1 MIKEMK
7 KLSLLAIFL
16 LVSCAEEVKEESE
29 LERCIDANVSLIQ
42 NITLERLS
50 NYPDL
55 LQVPVKMTND
65 YLRSMFE
72 EADMQGQLEFDD
84 ELNEKFQGLKNKETA
99 IESFDYLQ
107 SMGILSEGMNINLDA
122 DEVYFTL
129 VENMENINLQELI
142 KEFSKYPEEVNFNTI
157 LSSTIRLTDEK
168 TLKDIAQNTCWSQG
182 IY

>member
-1 MIKEMK
+1 MK

-29 LERCIDANVSLIQ
+29 LEKCIDANVSLIQ
-42 NITLERLS
+42 DITLERLS

-55 LQVPVKMTND
+55 LQVPVKMTVD
-65 YLRSMFE
+65 YFQSFFDETLKSNN
-72 EADMQGQLEFDD
+72 EFV
-84 ELNEKFQGLKNKETA
+84 ENLNALKNKETA
-99 IESFDYLQ
+99 LDSFEYLQ
-107 SMGILSEGMNINLDA
+107 SSGYLSTGMNINLDA

-129 VENMENINLQELI
+129 DENKKVITLQNLATELLEN
-142 KEFSKYPEEVNFNTI
+142 PEDEENFQII

-168 TLKDIAQNTCWSQG
+168 TFKDIAQNICYSQG

>member
-1 MIKEMK
+1 MK
-7 KLSLLAIFL
+7 KLSLLTIFL

-29 LERCIDANVSLIQ
+29 LEKCIDANVSLIQ

-55 LQVPVKMTND
+55 LQVPVKITND
-65 YLRSMFE
+65 ALRSIM
-72 EADMQGQLEFDD
+72 QLEFDD
-84 ELNEKFQGLKNKETA
+84 ELNEEFQGLKNKETA

-107 SMGILSEGMNINLDA
+107 SIGFLSEGMNINLDA

-142 KEFSKYPEEVNFNTI
+142 KEFSKYPEEVDFYTI

-168 TLKDIAQNTCWSQG
+168 TLKDIAKNTCWSQG

>member
-1 MIKEMK
+1 
-7 KLSLLAIFL
+7 
-16 LVSCAEEVKEESE
+16 
-29 LERCIDANVSLIQ
+29 IQ

-55 LQVPVKMTND
+55 LRVPVKISNNA
-65 YLRSMFE
+65 LRSWFE

-107 SMGILSEGMNINLDA
+107 SMGILSERMNINLDA

-142 KEFSKYPEEVNFNTI
+142 KEFSKYPEEVDLNTI